1 MTELLSVRFSDL
13 VAVFKDILDQVTFE
27 REENFALEGHQSPE
41 TSDSVLSESRVKQP
55 RFATP
60 LEEAYVRLFE
70 ILREQGAEG
79 ISDLAPKLQSHST
92 KAATPP
98 PNPSSKLSE
107 AAGDSGEDE
116 GYVSDITD
124 KYLKAGYFHA
134 LSKII
139 SMTCKDC
146 S

>member
-27 REENFALEGHQSPE
+27 REENSALEGHEGPE
-41 TSDSVLSESRVKQP
+41 TSDSVLSESRVKPP

-60 LEEAYVRLFE
+60 LDEAYVRLFE
-70 ILREQGAEG
+70 ILRERGAEG
-79 ISDLAPKLQSHST
+79 ISDLAPKVHSI
-92 KAATPP
+92 KAATT

-107 AAGDSGEDE
+107 AAGDSRDDE

-124 KYLKAGYFHA
+124 KYL
-134 LSKII
+134 
-139 SMTCKDC
+139 
-146 S
+146 

>member
-27 REENFALEGHQSPE
+27 REENSALEGQEGPE

-70 ILREQGAEG
+70 ILRERGAEG
-79 ISDLAPKLQSHST
+79 ISDLAPKVHST
-92 KAATPP
+92 KKAATT

-107 AAGDSGEDE
+107 AAGDSGDEE

-134 LSKII
+134 ISK
-139 SMTCKDC
+139 
-146 S
+146 